1 MNLLPIIEKTMVRSN
16 LVWIILLSTA
26 LLIGSCNERQKNTS
40 KPLAR
45 VYDKYLYLSDVQ
57 DMFPANASKED
68 STQILMAY
76 IDRWV
81 RKQLLLNRAERNLSE
96 KQKNVSQQLDDY
108 RSSLLIFKYE
118 QEFIRQKLDTII
130 TFKEI
135 EEFYKENSSNFILGE
150 SIVKALFIK
159 IRNDDPYYDRIR
171 SLYRSNKEEDIKSL
185 DNMAYQVA
193 VKYDYFNDQWIPF
206 SRILRELPEPIN
218 NPENYLIN
226 NRSIEMNFEGFSYLV
241 SFREVLHRGQQS
253 PLSFEEENIRSIL
266 LNKRKQRL
274 IIDLESKIYNDARNY
289 NHFTV
294 FLN

>member
-1 MNLLPIIEKTMVRSN
+1 MVRSN